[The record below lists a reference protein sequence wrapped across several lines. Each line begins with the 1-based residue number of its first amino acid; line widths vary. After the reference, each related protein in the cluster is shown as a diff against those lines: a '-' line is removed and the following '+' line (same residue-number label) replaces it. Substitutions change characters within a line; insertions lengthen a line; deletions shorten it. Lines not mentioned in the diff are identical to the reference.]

1 MNDSLGSLSTNDSS
15 EGQARKKKKSYVVP
29 KKAARQINISYNE
42 VVQLLNPQNLFINK
56 NLEEKFNVIQ
66 IINESSYFPD
76 FKFIFDENLVC
87 SEIKWDRL
95 PSLIKLTS

>member
-15 EGQARKKKKSYVVP
+15 EGQARKKKKSHVIS
-29 KKAARQINISYNE
+29 KKTVRQINISYNE
-42 VVQLLNPQNLFINK
+42 MVQLLNPQNLFINK
-56 NLEEKFNVIQ
+56 NLEEQFNVIKT
-66 IINESSYFPD
+66 IDESSYFPH

-95 PSLIKLTS
+95 PTLIKLTS